1 MMQHYQANCRV
12 SGQPAD
18 SITHMN
24 PTSKFIAS
32 NKGSAYLY
40 ILLVVMLI
48 GVMMGRVGTTWKQV
62 IQREKE
68 EELLFRGMQIQE
80 AIARWQQPQAGVQ
93 QHVATP
99 LTDLKYLLKDPRTPN
114 TVRYLRRL
122 YNDPMTGGDW
132 NLIKDPARGIV
143 GVASSSKEQVIK
155 KDNFPEQLQ
164 TLSNKERYEEWQF
177 LYQQTRQQPVA
188 TIVTTGKI

>member
-1 MMQHYQANCRV
+1 MKRFQPGGCV
-12 SGQPAD
+12 SGQSPG
-18 SITHMN
+18 SITRMK
-24 PTSKFIAS
+24 PASKFVAS

-48 GVMMGRVGTTWKQV
+48 GVVMGRVGTTWKQV

-80 AIARWQQPQAGVQ
+80 AIARWQQPQVGVQ
-93 QHVATP
+93 LHVATP
-99 LTDLKYLLKDPRTPN
+99 LTDLKYLLKDPRTPT

-143 GVASSSKEQVIK
+143 GVASSSKDKVIK
-155 KDNFPEQLQ
+155 KDNFPDKLQ
-164 TLSNKERYEEWQF
+164 TFSNKERYEEWQF
-177 LYQQTRQQPVA
+177 LYQQIRQQPVA
-188 TIVTTGKI
+188 AP